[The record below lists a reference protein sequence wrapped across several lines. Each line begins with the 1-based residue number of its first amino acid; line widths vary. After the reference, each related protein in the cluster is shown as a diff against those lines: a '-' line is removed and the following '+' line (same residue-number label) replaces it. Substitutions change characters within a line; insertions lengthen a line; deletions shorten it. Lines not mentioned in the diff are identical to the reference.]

1 MATIINTVF
10 RLKRGTAARWSEVNP
25 ILDQGEPGFIL
36 DENRLKIGDGIHHWN
51 DLPYLEGES
60 EIFSADT
67 KQDFPIIGKETV
79 IYKAEKEKKLYQWNN
94 TTQEYEEL
102 NFTASIVPTNKYEVF
117 SKPEETIVNID
128 NNEIRIWCNG
138 NFKKQQSSS
147 NANSNFYYIGV
158 KIYAPNKNIYSF
170 KESFDTIITDNT
182 MYYFEENEF
191 AGIDEDGRKF
201 SIIWLP
207 VASYDE
213 SMDSWIYF
221 GDKSTL
227 KKFFGWDYVVD
238 WYDNNETRVA
248 TDSIRINL
256 SNENCHYINEP
267 YYMSSIN
274 VNKLIQDE
282 NSVLILYGGSATDNI
297 LKEEELND

>member
-1 MATIINTVF
+1 MATIINTTF
-10 RLKRGTAARWSEVNP
+10 RLKRGTAVRWSEVNP
-25 ILDQGEPGFIL
+25 ILDQGEPGFVL

-60 EIFSADT
+60 EIFSAST
-67 KQDFPIIGKETV
+67 KQDFPTIGKETV

-138 NFKKQQSSS
+138 NFKKQQSNS
-147 NANSNFYYIGV
+147 NENSNFYYIGI

-170 KESFDTIITDNT
+170 KKSLDKVITDNE

-213 SMDSWIYF
+213 NTDSWNYF
-221 GDKSTL
+221 GDKSS
-227 KKFFGWDYVVD
+227 FENYIGWYYSVE
-238 WYDNNETRVA
+238 WYDANGILVA
-248 TDSIRINL
+248 SDCIRINL
-256 SNENCHYINEP
+256 SNKECHSLIEP
-267 YYMSSIN
+267 YYISNAIETANAYTDAQIESKMAEIGSIT
-274 VNKLIQDE
+274 IIE
-282 NSVLILYGGSATDNI
+282 F
-297 LKEEELND
+297 

>member
-1 MATIINTVF
+1 
-10 RLKRGTAARWSEVNP
+10 
-25 ILDQGEPGFIL
+25 
-36 DENRLKIGDGIHHWN
+36 
-51 DLPYLEGES
+51 
-60 EIFSADT
+60 
-67 KQDFPIIGKETV
+67 
-79 IYKAEKEKKLYQWNN
+79 
-94 TTQEYEEL
+94 
-102 NFTASIVPTNKYEVF
+102 
-117 SKPEETIVNID
+117 
-128 NNEIRIWCNG
+128 
-138 NFKKQQSSS
+138 
-147 NANSNFYYIGV
+147 
-158 KIYAPNKNIYSF
+158 
-170 KESFDTIITDNT
+170 

-191 AGIDEDGRKF
+191 AGIDENGRKF

-213 SMDSWIYF
+213 NMDSWIYF

-282 NSVLILYGGSATDNI
+282 NSVLVLYGGSATDNI
-297 LKEEELND
+297 LKEEGLND